1 MENGKWIL
9 TRISSYTIRILRG
22 EGKKKNVR
30 DKSGKYRKIYV
41 VTNMDDEKIC
51 LGVSIYVIELFGS
64 F

>member
-1 MENGKWIL
+1 MDLNAYFLLYDTNPE
-9 TRISSYTIRILRG
+9 RRR
-22 EGKKKNVR
+22 EKKKNVR

-41 VTNMDDEKIC
+41 VTNTNDEKIC